1 MARHDRH
8 TVRPTRAA
16 RRRKRALLAAM
27 RAQSHADRPAKRDAA
42 TDKADR
48 ELRHRREDR
57 AYLDRL
63 TATGDRVP
71 RPRPEA
77 DTSTPARS
85 RWSR

>member
-1 MARHDRH
+1 MPRHDRF

-27 RAQSHADRPAKRDAA
+27 RERERERETRKVDPAAE
-42 TDKADR
+42 KADR

-57 AYLDRL
+57 AYLDML
-63 TATGDRVP
+63 VATGDRAP
-71 RPRPEA
+71 RHRPDA
-77 DTSTPARS
+77 DTSTPERS

>member
-1 MARHDRH
+1 MPRHDRF

-27 RAQSHADRPAKRDAA
+27 RARSHADRPGKRDAA
-42 TDKADR
+42 AEKADR

-57 AYLDRL
+57 AYLDLL
-63 TATGDRVP
+63 TATGDRTP

-77 DTSTPARS
+77 DTTPARS